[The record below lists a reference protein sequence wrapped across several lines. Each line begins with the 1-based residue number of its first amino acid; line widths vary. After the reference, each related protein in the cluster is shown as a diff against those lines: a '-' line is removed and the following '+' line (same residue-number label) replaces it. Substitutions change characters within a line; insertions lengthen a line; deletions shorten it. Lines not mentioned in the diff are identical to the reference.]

1 MYRSPYDYEWLP
13 SAWDVIDGNY
23 SVSAEEFRRVFER
36 VFLTTQ
42 EQKPNK
48 ICQISADMEDIF
60 DE

>member
-1 MYRSPYDYEWLP
+1 MDRHPYEWLP

-23 SVSAEEFRRVFER
+23 GVSAEEFRRMFER
-36 VFLTTQ
+36 AFLNTQ
-42 EQKPNK
+42 KQNPNK

>member
-1 MYRSPYDYEWLP
+1 MDRHPYEWLP
-13 SAWDVIDGNY
+13 SAWEVIDRNY
-23 SVSAEEFRRVFER
+23 GVSAEEFRRVFER
-36 VFLTTQ
+36 VYLNTQ